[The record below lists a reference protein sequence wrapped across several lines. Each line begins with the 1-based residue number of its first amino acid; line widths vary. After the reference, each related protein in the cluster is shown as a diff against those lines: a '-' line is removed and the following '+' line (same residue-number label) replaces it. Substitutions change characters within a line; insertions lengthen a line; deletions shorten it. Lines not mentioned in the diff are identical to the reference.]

1 MKIIVIGAVAG
12 GATAAARMR
21 RLAEDAEILVL
32 ERGEHVSFANCG
44 LPYYIGGV
52 ITRREALF
60 VSPLE
65 TIRAKYGFEIRTLS
79 EALKIDR
86 DRKVVQ
92 VKDLTTG
99 EIYEET
105 YDKVILSTGSSPF
118 IPPMKGIDAQNIFT
132 LWTIEDTD
140 RIWSF
145 IRDRGPKKAV
155 VVGAGFIGIEMVENL
170 VERGI
175 ECTLVELSDQIMPP
189 FDKDMTRILE
199 DHMRKKGVRVILGS
213 GIESITDDGGL
224 VYLSDGSV
232 VSTDMTLLCIGVRPN
247 NKLAQEAGLDLGPR
261 GHIAVN
267 QAMQTSDPDIY
278 AVGDVVEVDEP
289 ILGGRTAIPL
299 AGPAN
304 RQGRFVCANILAGE
318 TVEAY
323 RGTLGTSIAKV
334 FDMTAASVG
343 MCEKLLKRLGLVYGE
358 DYYYALIHPMNHVT
372 YYPGALP
379 MVVKLLFDKEG
390 LILGAQ
396 IVGYSGVDKRI
407 DVIATA
413 MHFKGTVRDLAELEL
428 AYAPPYGA
436 AKDAVNFAGFVA
448 ENILAGLTHPV
459 TVEEYLERPQ
469 DYTLLDIREAAEVE
483 VGTLPGSV
491 ILPLSQLRDRL
502 DELDKSKTYLTF
514 CAVGLRGYVAER
526 LLKQEG
532 FKVCNLM
539 GGLRT
544 FAALSTVPAGE
555 PGRMEGAE
563 PMGDRDDKGRVA
575 EEAKLLHMLDV
586 CGMSCPGPI
595 VEVGKFIK
603 DLEEGELVRVT
614 ATDPG
619 FSADIESWAE
629 NTGNTLLEKAEGG
642 GYYTATVL
650 KGRPAKAEAPAPAPE
665 PEKAEFTLDVCGLS
679 CPGPI
684 VEVGKYFNEMKEGEV
699 VRVRAT
705 DPGFTRDVGSW
716 CENTGNQLLETS
728 EGGGYYTAVIRKGQ
742 GTDLAD
748 PDPGFVS
755 SGDPKG
761 KDKTLIVF
769 SGSFDKVMAAFII
782 ALGAVAMGDK
792 VHMFFTFWGL
802 SALRKDFRVPV
813 EKGFMDKMFTGMIP
827 RGTRGMGLS
836 QMNMMGMAPKM
847 MRKVM
852 KDKGISSLE
861 DLVREAAANPDIEMT
876 ACQMTMDVMGLKKEE
891 LIEGVKIGGVASM
904 LNDADKSQFTLF
916 IS

>member
-79 EALKIDR
+79 EVLSIDP
-86 DRKVVQ
+86 DRKVVK
-92 VKDLTTG
+92 VKDLSTG
-99 EIYEET
+99 DSYEEA
-105 YDKVILSTGSSPF
+105 YDKLILSTGSSPF
-118 IPPMKGIDAQNIFT
+118 VPPMKGIDAQNIFT
-132 LWTIEDTD
+132 LWTIADTD
-140 RIWSF
+140 RIWNF
-145 IRDRGPKKAV
+145 IKDREPRRAV
-155 VVGAGFIGIEMVENL
+155 VVGGGFIGIEMAENL

-175 ECTLVELSDQIMPP
+175 ECTLVELADQVMPP
-189 FDKDMTRILE
+189 FDKDMTVILE

-213 GIESITDDGGL
+213 GIESVSEDGSL
-224 VYLSDGSV
+224 LSLSDGSV
-232 VSTDMTLLCIGVRPN
+232 IATDMTLLCIGVRPN
-247 NKLAQEAGLDLGPR
+247 NALAVGAGLELGPR

-267 QAMQTSDPDIY
+267 EAMQTSDPHIY

-289 ILGGRTAIPL
+289 IFGGRTAIPL

-318 TVEAY
+318 TVEPY
-323 RGTLGTSIAKV
+323 RGTIGTSVAKV

-343 MCEKLLKRLGLVYGE
+343 MNEKQLQRQGLIYGQ
-358 DYYYALIHPMNHVT
+358 DYFYTIIHPMNHVT

-413 MHFKGTVRDLAELEL
+413 MHFKGHVRDLAELEL

-448 ENILAGLTHPV
+448 ENILAGLTDPV
-459 TVEEYLERPQ
+459 RVEDYLADPAP
-469 DYTLLDIREAAEVE
+469 YTLLDIREKAEVE
-483 VGTLPGSV
+483 TGTLPGALT
-491 ILPLSQLRDRL
+491 IPLSELRDRMG
-502 DELDKSKTYLTF
+502 ELDKSLTYLTF

-526 LLKQEG
+526 MLKQSG

-539 GGLRT
+539 GGIRT
-544 FAALSTVPAGE
+544 FTALSQAPQGE
-555 PGRMEGAE
+555 PAE
-563 PMGDRDDKGRVA
+563 MPQTQGSPSPMA
-575 EEAKLLHMLDV
+575 EKAGVLQMLDV

-603 DLEEGELVRVT
+603 DLEEGEAFRVR

-619 FSADIESWAE
+619 FLKDIEGWAE
-629 NTGNTLLEKAEGG
+629 NTGNSLLEKSQEGG
-642 GYYTATVL
+642 YIVATIQ
-650 KGRPAKAEAPAPAPE
+650 KGAVKM
-665 PEKAEFTLDVCGLS
+665 PEKDSGRQADSPTEGTIYKLDVCGLS

-684 VEVGKYFNEMKEGEV
+684 VEVGKYMREMKEGE
-699 VRVRAT
+699 RVEVKAT
-705 DPGFTRDVGSW
+705 DPGFSRDIGSW
-716 CENTGNQLLETS
+716 AENTGNLVLETS
-728 EGGGYYTAVIRKGQ
+728 EGGGYYTALVQKG
-742 GTDLAD
+742 TSKVLDI
-748 PDPGFVS
+748 PKESGFVA

-761 KDKTLIVF
+761 KDKTIIVF

-802 SALRKDFRVPV
+802 STLRKDLRVPI
-813 EKGFMDKMFTGMIP
+813 KKAFMDKMFTGMIP

-852 KDKGISSLE
+852 KDKGITSLE

-876 ACQMTMDVMGLKKEE
+876 ACQMTMDVMGLRQEE
-891 LIEGVKIGGVASM
+891 LIEGVHIGGVASM

>member
-65 TIRAKYGFEIRTLS
+65 TIRAKYGFEIRTQS
-79 EALKIDR
+79 EALAIDR
-86 DRKVVQ
+86 DRKM
-92 VKDLTTG
+92 VKVKNLATG
-99 EIYEET
+99 DIYEEH
-105 YDKVILSTGSSPF
+105 YDKIILSTGSSPF
-118 IPPMKGIDAQNIFT
+118 IPPMKGIDAHNIFT

-145 IRDRGPKKAV
+145 IKEKNPRRAV
-155 VVGAGFIGIEMVENL
+155 VVGGGFIGIEMVENL

-175 ECTLVELSDQIMPP
+175 ECTLVELADQVMPP
-189 FDKDMTRILE
+189 FDKDMTVILE
-199 DHMRKKGVRVILGS
+199 DHMRQKGVRVILGS
-213 GIESITDDGGL
+213 GIESISEGGGL
-224 VYLSDGSV
+224 VSLSDGSV
-232 VSTDMTLLCIGVRPN
+232 IASDMTLLCIGVRPN
-247 NKLAQEAGLDLGPR
+247 NILALDAGLELGPR

-267 QAMQTSDPDIY
+267 EAMQTTDPDIY

-289 ILGGRTAIPL
+289 IFGGRTAIPL

-318 TVEAY
+318 TVEPY
-323 RGTLGTSIAKV
+323 RGTIGTSVAKV

-343 MCEKLLKRLGLVYGE
+343 MNEKQLARQGLVYGQ
-358 DYYYALIHPMNHVT
+358 DYYYTIIHPMNHVT

-379 MVVKLLFDKEG
+379 MVVKLIFDKEG

-396 IVGYSGVDKRI
+396 IVGYAGVDKRI

-413 MHFKGTVRDLAELEL
+413 MHFKGRVRDLAELEL

-448 ENILAGLTHPV
+448 ENILAGLSDPV
-459 TVEEYLERPQ
+459 TVQEYLDNP
-469 DYTLLDIREAAEVE
+469 DPYTLLDIREDAEVE
-483 VGTLPGSV
+483 LGTIPGSLT
-491 ILPLSQLRDRL
+491 IPLSELRGRL
-502 DELDKSKTYLTF
+502 DELDKEKTYLTF

-526 LLKQEG
+526 MLKQSG
-532 FKVCNLM
+532 FKVYNLM
-539 GGLRT
+539 GGIRT
-544 FAALSTVPAGE
+544 YTALVEAPTGQGADMSASQPAAQP
-555 PGRMEGAE
+555 
-563 PMGDRDDKGRVA
+563 
-575 EEAKLLHMLDV
+575 LLDSPPPLELLDV

-595 VEVGKFIK
+595 VEVGKAVK
-603 DLEEGELVRVT
+603 ELEEGQVIQVR

-619 FSADIESWAE
+619 FLKDIESWVE
-629 NTGNTLLEKAEGG
+629 NTGNTLLNKGQGG
-642 GYYTATVL
+642 GYFMASIQKGTAKMQEGR
-650 KGRPAKAEAPAPAPE
+650 KGPE
-665 PEKAEFTLDVCGLS
+665 PADLKESTIYKLDVSGMS

-684 VEVGKYFNEMKEGEV
+684 VEVGKYIREMEEGEV
-699 VRVRAT
+699 VEITAT
-705 DPGFTRDVGSW
+705 DPGFTRDIGSW
-716 CENTGNQLLETS
+716 AEKTGNQVLETS
-728 EGGGYYTAVIRKGQ
+728 EAAGSYRATVRKGGERQ
-742 GTDLAD
+742 LEVPREA
-748 PDPGFVS
+748 GFVA

-761 KDKTLIVF
+761 KDKTIIVF

-802 SALRKDFRVPV
+802 STLRKDFKVPV
-813 EKGFMDKMFTGMIP
+813 KKSFMDKMFTGMIP
-827 RGTRGMGLS
+827 RGTKGMTLS

-852 KDKGISSLE
+852 KDKGITSLE
-861 DLVREAAANPDIEMT
+861 ALVKEAAANPDIELT
-876 ACQMTMDVMGLKKEE
+876 ACQMTMDVMGLKQEE
-891 LIEGVKIGGVASM
+891 LIEGVHIGGVASM